1 MGDKMEYTFYNDAWI
16 PPNINPDLSYAI
28 KTDIEISGSDDFSV
42 NNLTSSLVLKR
53 NKDGLAEYITKDKYV
68 QFLQYRITKLEEALS
83 GLIKTYVANINTDHE
98 FIITRTVKGKD
109 ECWEIAKQALKKEV

>member
-42 NNLTSSLVLKR
+42 NNLTSNLVLKR

-68 QFLQYRITKLEEALS
+68 QFLQSRITKLESKLKE
-83 GLIKTYVANINTDHE
+83 IEEIRKTLKLEVEKGHYNSLL
-98 FIITRTVKGKD
+98 TRRLFEKIGNLTKG
-109 ECWEIAKQALKKEV
+109 E